1 LASKATGYPLAY
13 TAAKIALGHTLPEL
27 PNAVTKTT
35 TACFEPSLDYIV
47 TKIPKWDL
55 AKFQYVNREVGSSMK
70 SVGEVMAIGRT
81 FEESL
86 QKAIRQVDPRYTG
99 FEGYVDPQDLDH
111 ALSVPTDTRLFA
123 VAQAMIHKKYT
134 VDQIYDLTKIDKWF
148 LYKLDNIVQTRH
160 RLAEAGEVSNIG
172 HNLMLTAKKMGF
184 ADKQIANL
192 ISPDVTEDAVRAHR
206 KSLKIT
212 PWVKRID
219 TLAAEYPAHTNYLY
233 TTYNASEHDVEFDE
247 NGTMVLGSGVY
258 RIGSSVEFDWCAVTC
273 ARRIRALGK
282 KTIMINYNP
291 ETVSTDFDEA
301 DRLYFEEL
309 GWERVMDIYE
319 LENASG
325 VVVSV
330 GGQLPQNIALR
341 LKHSGVK
348 VLGTDPDMI
357 DSAEDRHKFSAI
369 LDKEGI
375 DQPDWVE
382 ATNAEDAKVFA
393 ERVGCVLDQRLRP
406 VLTRA

>member
-1 LASKATGYPLAY
+1 MNARLSRSSALASKATGYPLAY

-55 AKFQYVNREVGSSMK
+55 AKFQHVNREVGSAMK

-86 QKAIRQVDPRYTG
+86 QKAVRQVDPRYTG
-99 FEGYVDPQDLDH
+99 LEAYVDPEDLDH

-123 VAQAMIHKKYT
+123 VARAMMHKDYS
-134 VDQIYDLTKIDKWF
+134 VEQVYQLTKIDRWF
-148 LYKLDNIVQTRH
+148 LYKIENIVNTRKQLGALH
-160 RLAEAGEVSNIG
+160 DPAAIDHE
-172 HNLMLTAKKMGF
+172 LMITAKKQGF
-184 ADKQIANL
+184 SDRQIADLVGNKE
-192 ISPDVTEDAVRAHR
+192 DVVRAHR
-206 KSLKIT
+206 KSLGVT
-212 PWVKRID
+212 PFVKRID

-233 TTYNASEHDVEFDE
+233 TTYNAQAHDVDFDE
-247 NGTMVLGSGVY
+247 HGTMVLGSGVY

-273 ARRIRALGK
+273 ARRIRALEK
-282 KTIMINYNP
+282 KTVMINYNP
-291 ETVSTDFDEA
+291 ETVSTDYDEC

-319 LENASG
+319 LEGAEG

-341 LKHSGVK
+341 LKQNNVN
-348 VLGTDPDMI
+348 VLGTDPEMI

-375 DQPDWVE
+375 DQPEWIE
-382 ATNAEDAKVFA
+382 ATTAEDAHTFA
-393 ERVGCVLDQRLRP
+393 ARVG
-406 VLTRA
+406 